1 MIDLDH
7 NRAALAA
14 LPDDATLYL
23 RPTGLGC
30 TPFSDPA
37 SARRLAGGL
46 AWFGLVQV
54 IVRRAKQRR
63 ASVVVPVSEME
74 QVIEELPAV
83 HRARARQ
90 QWQALLAPRPALD
103 MGHGKTLPFDRPTV
117 MGILNVTPDSFSDG
131 GRHVDA
137 AVAADAAWAMR
148 EAGAAIIDIGAET
161 TQPGA
166 KPVWEGDEIERM
178 HPVLERLANQPV
190 PWSADTRKAAVM
202 RFALSQGV
210 AIINDVSALEY
221 DPEAVRVVASS
232 GVPVVLMHHKGDPQT
247 MQINPTYDDALLDV
261 YDWLEA
267 RIETCVAAGIAREKI
282 ILDPGIGFG
291 KTVRHNLE
299 ILNGLSLF
307 HALGCPI
314 LLGVSRKRFIAALSR
329 EEPATQRVAGSLAVA
344 VQGAAQGVQMYRVHD
359 VAETVQALKVW
370 QGMQDIAL
378 MPPGS

>member
-7 NRAALAA
+7 DRTALGR
-14 LPDDATLYL
+14 LPEAATLYL
-23 RPTGLGC
+23 RPTGFGA
-30 TPFSDPA
+30 TPFNDPA
-37 SARRLAGGL
+37 GVRRLAGGL
-46 AWFGLVQV
+46 VWFGLVQV
-54 IVRRAKQRR
+54 IVREGKQRR
-63 ASVVVPVSEME
+63 ASVLVPVAEME
-74 QVIEELPAV
+74 QVIASLPDA
-83 HRARARQ
+83 HRARAQR

-131 GRHVDA
+131 GKHVDA
-137 AVAADAAWAMR
+137 AVAADTAWAMR
-148 EAGAAIIDIGAET
+148 EAGAALVDIGAET

-178 HPVLERLANQPV
+178 RPVLERLANQPI

-202 RFALSQGV
+202 RFALEHGV
-210 AIINDVSALEY
+210 GIINDVSALEY
-221 DPEAVRVVASS
+221 DPEAVGVVAKS
-232 GVPVVLMHHKGDPQT
+232 GVPVVLMHYQGTPQT
-247 MQINPTYDDALLDV
+247 MQQNPTYDDALLDV

-267 RIETCVAAGIAREKI
+267 RINACVAAGIAREKI

-299 ILNGLSLF
+299 ILNGLGLY

-329 EEPATQRVAGSLAVA
+329 EEAASERLPGSLAVA
-344 VQGAAQGVQMYRVHD
+344 VQGAAQGVQMFRVHD
-359 VAETVQALKVW
+359 VPETVQALKIW

-378 MPPGS
+378 MPPGL